1 MIEIVICCFI
11 VNFQHAIDFR
21 DFMKSSGVSPVNFR
35 WVIIP
40 ATVDKHLGVLATL
53 QQRYFDPL
61 CTHFQ
66 VLYLLVDFVISKPET
81 LQ

>member
-21 DFMKSSGVSPVNFR
+21 DFMKSSGVFRTLYNRVFCKDSQRLLNFR

-40 ATVDKHLGVLATL
+40 ITADKHLGVLATL
-53 QQRYFDPL
+53 QQR
-61 CTHFQ
+61 
-66 VLYLLVDFVISKPET
+66 
-81 LQ
+81 